1 MEAGYEPD
9 GWLAEFCRGREIYDL
24 SEKNVDEWNRIFGK
38 LKELNRPDNDGTVS
52 GSHCHARSCKCQD
65 WSFTLNFLFKRLTL
79 L

>member
-52 GSHCHARSCKCQD
+52 GSHCHARSCKCHELHIKLP
-65 WSFTLNFLFKRLTL
+65 F
-79 L
+79 